1 MALTTLFG
9 SAQLALQDAISSNLE
24 RDGTRVAA
32 PNFVT
37 VSLKRSVWL
46 REFGDESSDQH
57 ERIRRDLEGAM
68 RRFIE
73 SHGWPVAGS
82 GLIAL
87 NILVRTID
95 NDCHVQARV
104 TRGLYELRIRDD
116 HGARPIRVATERAV
130 LGRPHSPEPRGFIP
144 LFDGLRLVSRE
155 HIELRYRD
163 LLLRGRLLGRNPTTL
178 NDHPLNIDQEVALQ
192 RGDVIRCG
200 TCELTVTGVE

>member
-1 MALTTLFG
+1 VALTTLFG

-24 RDGTRVAA
+24 RVGLRVAA

-37 VSLKRSVWL
+37 VSLRRSLWL
-46 REFGDESSDQH
+46 QEFGSGSSDYH

-73 SHGWPVAGS
+73 SHGWSVAGS
-82 GLIAL
+82 GVITMNVLI
-87 NILVRTID
+87 RTID
-95 NDCHVQARV
+95 DDCHVQARV
-104 TRGLYELRIRDD
+104 TRGLYEIRIRDD
-116 HGARPIRVATERAV
+116 HGARPVRVSTERAV

-144 LFDGLRLVSRE
+144 LYDGLRLVSRE

-163 LLLRGRLLGRNPTTL
+163 LILQGHLLGRNPTTL
-178 NDHPLNIDQEVALQ
+178 NDRPFVVDADVPLQ

-200 TCELTVTGVE
+200 TCELTIIGVE